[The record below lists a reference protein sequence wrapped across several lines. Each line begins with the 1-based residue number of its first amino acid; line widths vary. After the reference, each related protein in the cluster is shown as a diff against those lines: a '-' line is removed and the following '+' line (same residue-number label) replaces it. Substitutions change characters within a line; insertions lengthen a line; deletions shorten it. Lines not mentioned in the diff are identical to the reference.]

1 MVKKAAVI
9 YISLVVLFLAVIASV
24 HRWHSNT
31 QGYELDDYSTPA
43 QIQKI
48 NLNTATAEQLQ
59 MIPGIGPAISERII
73 VYRDTNGPFT
83 KVEDV
88 LYVKGVGESLLSRLL
103 IYATVGE

>member
-1 MVKKAAVI
+1 MKKAAVI
-9 YISLVVLFLAVIASV
+9 YISLVVLFLAVVVDV
-24 HRWHSNT
+24 HRWHTNT

-43 QIQKI
+43 QMKKI

-59 MIPGIGPAISERII
+59 MIPGIGPAISESII

-83 KVEDV
+83 KVEDI
-88 LYVKGVGESLLSRLL
+88 LNVKGVGESLLSRIL